1 MSIPAKID
9 NEVSFLG
16 PVPTRPVVPG
26 VTIAR
31 LVLLV
36 HVVPEVLH
44 GVAVQ
49 DVGEHQLVSEL
60 VSMRE
65 VFAVVPALRLVHHDG
80 VGPEASPVPALG
92 SPGGGGRGG
101 GDVIHR
107 GGEQALPGLGGEA
120 RHQGDQVRGCGGAS
134 HCHRCVRFVMRSN
147 RLPGLLYSHF
157 CYLSLNSLN

>member
-1 MSIPAKID
+1 MS
-9 NEVSFLG
+9 VLG

-36 HVVPEVLH
+36 HVVPEALH
-44 GVAVQ
+44 GVVVQ

-92 SPGGGGRGG
+92 SPGGGAEVEVTSYTGEESRLCLDWEGRP
-101 GDVIHR
+101 VTREIR
-107 GGEQALPGLGGEA
+107 
-120 RHQGDQVRGCGGAS
+120 
-134 HCHRCVRFVMRSN
+134 
-147 RLPGLLYSHF
+147 
-157 CYLSLNSLN
+157 